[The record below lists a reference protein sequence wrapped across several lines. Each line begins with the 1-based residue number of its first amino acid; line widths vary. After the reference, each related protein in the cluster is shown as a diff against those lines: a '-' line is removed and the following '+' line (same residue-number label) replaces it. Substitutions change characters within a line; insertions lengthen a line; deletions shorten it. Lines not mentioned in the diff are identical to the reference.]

1 MNINFIL
8 SRLICSLLLSTLC
21 MTAVAK
27 EAMTAF
33 VPLVEP
39 ELLVGDKFER
49 SEGIAFNGEGRLFV
63 TANRA
68 LWEITTGNEVRKVTD
83 LHSNLGLAPIGER
96 DLLVADFGPT
106 NAFEH
111 DRNTD
116 GIVWRITPE
125 GEKTVISE
133 GVIGDPNFIVMRKDG
148 ALLVSDDATAD
159 IWIIEKNDDGGY
171 EKPKIFSTAVNH
183 PNGLVLTED
192 ENTLYVAQIFNSIR
206 PLIRDD
212 RLWKIDLRDG
222 KAVSDA
228 TLVTR
233 TGPRA
238 ANDGLAMDR
247 LGRIYIAANFLA
259 GEVWRYDPK
268 TGRVDLIAGGMYGS
282 ASIAF
287 GEGEFDHQSIYVT
300 TTFNGGRG
308 GNIWRV
314 PVGIEGAKLNR

>member
-1 MNINFIL
+1 LVFGLIWVANKPKESLVMHFNVTL
-8 SRLICSLLLSTLC
+8 S
-21 MTAVAK
+21 
-27 EAMTAF
+27 
-33 VPLVEP
+33 P
-39 ELLVGDKFER
+39 ELLVGDQFER

-68 LWEITTGNEVRKVTD
+68 LWEITTDNETRKVAD
-83 LHSNLGLAPIGER
+83 LHSNLGLAPIGDR

-116 GIVWRITPE
+116 GMVWRITPE
-125 GEKTVISE
+125 GEKTIISE

-159 IWIIEKNDDGGY
+159 IWIIEKNEDGSY
-171 EKPKIFSTAVNH
+171 RKARIFTTAVNH

-192 ENTLYVAQIFNSIR
+192 ESTLYVAQIFNTIR

>member
-1 MNINFIL
+1 MSISVTL
-8 SRLICSLLLSTLC
+8 SRVLCTLLLSTLC
-21 MTAVAK
+21 TAAVAK
-27 EAMTAF
+27 EAMSAF
-33 VPLVEP
+33 LPVAEP
-39 ELLVGDKFER
+39 ELLVGDQWER

-63 TANRA
+63 TANKA
-68 LWEITTGNEVRKVTD
+68 LWEIYTDGKVRKVVE

-159 IWIIEKNDDGGY
+159 IWIIEKNEDGSY
-171 EKPKIFSTAVNH
+171 QKPRIFSTAVNH

-206 PLIRDD
+206 PLIRND

-238 ANDGLAMDR
+238 ANDGLAMDK

-268 TGRVDLIAGGMYGS
+268 TGRVDLVAGGMYGS

-314 PVGIEGAKLNR
+314 PVGVEGAILNR